1 MSRCRRSADS
11 SERASSRGCFEIAV
25 PVSDVNANHVAAAPA
40 LVDVLPL
47 DAIAVLGGQGV
58 VDLRMAFGGWYV
70 SHVDRLGCHTGVS
83 TPESHYVSAD
93 CVPGVARWDLRSPVI
108 GIFPID
114 RTRRFFY
121 SRDDIPRRMK
131 VLLGI
136 GGGDDSLWALE
147 QTVNR
152 AADAGDDLTVAILD
166 DPEREPPV
174 DDIEREVDRALAAAG
189 IDAEIRH
196 VDGDLG
202 SELITI
208 AESEGFDRIAIGGGT
223 TSPMGKIQLG
233 STAEFVLLN
242 SHVSV
247 SLVR

>member
-1 MSRCRRSADS
+1 
-11 SERASSRGCFEIAV
+11 
-25 PVSDVNANHVAAAPA
+25 
-40 LVDVLPL
+40 
-47 DAIAVLGGQGV
+47 
-58 VDLRMAFGGWYV
+58 
-70 SHVDRLGCHTGVS
+70 
-83 TPESHYVSAD
+83 
-93 CVPGVARWDLRSPVI
+93 
-108 GIFPID
+108 
-114 RTRRFFY
+114 
-121 SRDDIPRRMK
+121 MK
-131 VLLGI
+131 VLLGL
-136 GGGDDSLWALE
+136 GGGDDSLRALE

-152 AADAGDDLTVAILD
+152 AANAGDDLTVAILD
-166 DPEREPPV
+166 DPEWDPPAE
-174 DDIEREVDRALAAAG
+174 DMGQEVDRALATAE

-202 SELITI
+202 SELVTI